1 MGTFPTNMNTV
12 VANKA
17 QEYLGDRKVLV
28 HNVDTEKKRPGQT
41 MKALVWHGK
50 KDVRVDEVPVPA
62 ITDPGD
68 VICRVTGTTV
78 CGSDLHLYH
87 KEIMQLQKGDIL
99 GHEWMGLV
107 DEVGPEVKNLKKG
120 DRVVASF
127 QIACGQCSFCK
138 EGLSSMCDNTNISS
152 VQDKLYGKGFGGLFG
167 YTRFAGGFAGGQ
179 AEYVRAPFGDVN
191 LLKLP
196 DSVPDEKVL
205 YLSDNVPERLA
216 MARDN
221 IGCEVIDFSQTKDVV
236 KVLYEKEPEGIN
248 CCIDAAAFRYTKGVL
263 NTFERAVG
271 LETDSSEIVNEMLQA
286 VRKFGHIALVADYAG
301 PTNGFLIGALM
312 EKGITLRGTGQA
324 PVQMYWHELLKK
336 IEDGSF
342 DPTIILS

>member
-1 MGTFPTNMNTV
+1 MGITPCSKSWADTFPTNMNTV

-17 QEYLGDRKVLV
+17 QEYLGDRKVLM

-99 GHEWMGLV
+99 GHEWMG
-107 DEVGPEVKNLKKG
+107 
-120 DRVVASF
+120 
-127 QIACGQCSFCK
+127 
-138 EGLSSMCDNTNISS
+138 
-152 VQDKLYGKGFGGLFG
+152 FGGLFG

-205 YLSDNVPERLA
+205 YLSDIVPTLYHSTVCA
-216 MARDN
+216 
-221 IGCEVIDFSQTKDVV
+221 EV
-236 KVLYEKEPEGIN
+236 KEGKSVAIWGMGP
-248 CCIDAAAFRYTKGVL
+248 
-263 NTFERAVG
+263 VG
-271 LETDSSEIVNEMLQA
+271 LF
-286 VRKFGHIALVADYAG
+286 R
-301 PTNGFLIGALM
+301 
-312 EKGITLRGTGQA
+312 
-324 PVQMYWHELLKK
+324 
-336 IEDGSF
+336 
-342 DPTIILS
+342 